1 MVNLSYENDN
11 GEINFTLHPPE
22 GLDEDIKPIEEEFFE
37 KVTTE
42 INKVNVWYV
51 SKIKEYETNLNQLA
65 RQVDLY
71 KSTNMTFYQKYK
83 STRRLQDAFKE
94 LYRGLRYLQNFAVL
108 NEMGFSKV
116 LKKHDKLIRFR
127 SRCTVISLIHNL
139 WFCRRPVLESVINRT
154 ENLWAKAFYNGDR
167 SNLSKLRQIP
177 VKISYGDAFGIGIY
191 ISFFYLFYIFIYFF
205 NLLFFN
211 LEF

>member
-1 MVNLSYENDN
+1 MANLTYEDDN
-11 GEINFTLHPPE
+11 GAIHFIILPPE
-22 GLDEDIKPIEEEFFE
+22 GLEENIKKIESEFFD
-37 KVTTE
+37 KITSE

-51 SKIKEYETNLNQLA
+51 SKIQEYENTLSILSQQLE
-65 RQVDLY
+65 LY
-71 KSTNMTFYQKYK
+71 ETTNMTQYQKYK
-83 STRRLQDAFKE
+83 STRKLQDAFKE

-139 WFCRRPVLESVINRT
+139 WFCRRPVLESIINRT

-167 SNLSKLRQIP
+167 TNLSKLRQIP
-177 VKISYGDAFGIGIY
+177 VQISYGDAFGTGIY
-191 ISFFYLFYIFIYFF
+191 ISFIYIYLYKISLICDF
-205 NLLFFN
+205 NLVL
-211 LEF
+211 